1 MISLTLSILQEICF
15 LLANIKSKKILSEIF
30 SFQNNIIDEQG
41 INMNIFDKL
50 ISINDFNKNEEFLE
64 HQINLMKSLIL
75 KLDSESILFF
85 YKNEINYF
93 PILSKS
99 LLSFIDNKK

>member
-1 MISLTLSILQEICF
+1 
-15 LLANIKSKKILSEIF
+15 
-30 SFQNNIIDEQG
+30 
-41 INMNIFDKL
+41 MNIFDKL

-85 YKNEINYF
+85 YKM
-93 PILSKS
+93 K
-99 LLSFIDNKK
+99 